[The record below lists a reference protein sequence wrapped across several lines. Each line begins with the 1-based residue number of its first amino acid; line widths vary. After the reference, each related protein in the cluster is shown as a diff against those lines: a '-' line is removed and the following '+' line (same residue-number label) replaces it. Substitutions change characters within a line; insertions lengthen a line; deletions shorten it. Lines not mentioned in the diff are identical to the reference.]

1 MSKLNVCW
9 LLLLCACGRAPVQD
23 PAFIP
28 YLIAF
33 EEQYRGFG
41 VTTTTID
48 IEFYPTLAKQNE
60 LGECELH
67 QDKIEISRQYWS
79 NLSDIS
85 KQNLIYHELG
95 HCIFN
100 RVHVD
105 TTYLDGCPTS
115 IMNTYLLTDNC
126 FLAHKDAL
134 LAELPFQTPQ

>member
-9 LLLLCACGRAPVQD
+9 LLLLCACGRPPVQD

-33 EEQYRGFG
+33 EDQYRSFG
-41 VTTTTID
+41 VTIVAID
-48 IEFYPTLAKQNE
+48 IQFYPTLAAQNE

-67 QDKIEISRQYWS
+67 QDKIEISQQYWGG
-79 NLSDIS
+79 LSDLS

-100 RVHVD
+100 RVH
-105 TTYLDGCPTS
+105 TTTTFADGCPTS
-115 IMNTYLLTDNC
+115 IMNSDLLSDGC
-126 FLAHKDAL
+126 FIAHKDAL